1 MGLTLSSFNSILS
14 PLIIFVI
21 LIDFFVFFSHRNG
34 EEVLFIIGLLT
45 AKQNTFGDIIFKH
58 AFQNATKAS
67 IQFVEDQIYFGQGD
81 IRG

>member
-1 MGLTLSSFNSILS
+1 MINMFIFFNE
-14 PLIIFVI
+14 
-21 LIDFFVFFSHRNG
+21 DW

-58 AFQNATKAS
+58 AFQNASKAS